1 MKKKLQSLLQYVFFL
16 GFGVFL
22 VWWSLRKISSND
34 WADIKNSFEHAN
46 YWLIVPVIVSLLL
59 SHLSRAMRWKI
70 LMEPLGY
77 KPRLSN
83 TYLAVLIGYM
93 ANLALPR
100 LGEVLKC
107 TILAR
112 YEKVPADKLIGTIV
126 AERAFDVVCL
136 LIIIAITVLVQ
147 VDIIGGYI
155 SDLLGSIVES
165 KTASVSSKGIII
177 FVGILLILIVGTW
190 LLFKRFSHL
199 GFITKIK
206 NLFNGIWAGV
216 SSVRYLKNK
225 KWFIFHSIFIWV
237 MFLLSVQIA
246 LWGLR
251 ETAGYGIKE
260 ALSVLST
267 GSLAMIIPTP
277 GGIGVYPIFVQQTM
291 LLYGLKESIGFAF
304 GSLMWGVQFFQML
317 LSGFVALLILP
328 YLNKT
333 RRNEKS

>member
-1 MKKKLQSLLQYVFFL
+1 MKKRLQSLLQYIFFL

-22 VWWSLRKISSND
+22 VWWSLRKIDSTD
-34 WADIKNSFEHAN
+34 WADIKKSFESAN
-46 YWLIVPVIVSLLL
+46 YWLILPVIVTLLL

-70 LMEPLGY
+70 LMEPLEY
-77 KPRLSN
+77 KPKLSN
-83 TYLAVLIGYM
+83 TYMAVLIGYM

-126 AERAFDVVCL
+126 AERAFDVICL
-136 LIIIAITVLVQ
+136 VIIIAITVVVQ
-147 VDIIGGYI
+147 FDLIGEYI
-155 SDLLGSIVES
+155 STLLGSILNS
-165 KTASVSSKGIII
+165 KTSSFSLAK
-177 FVGILLILIVGTW
+177 VLLVTGILLVVIGSTW
-190 LLFKRFSHL
+190 LIFKKLAHI
-199 GFITKIK
+199 GFIKKTKLVLK
-206 NLFNGIWAGV
+206 GVWAGV
-216 SSVRYLKNK
+216 ISVRYLKNK

-237 MFLLSVQIA
+237 MFLLSVQIGLWA
-246 LWGLR
+246 LN
-251 ETAGYGIKE
+251 ETSGYSIKV
-260 ALSVLST
+260 ALSVLTT

-317 LSGFVALLILP
+317 LSGFVALLVLP
-328 YLNKT
+328 YLNKKP
-333 RRNEKS
+333 RYEKS